1 MRSGRYLAA
10 GQVSDR
16 CAAVQIDTDT
26 DVYRCTSEC
35 PITKLAEHAIRA
47 LKTEVRKV
55 FAPQLS
61 GVASGKTLPPEAPA
75 RYLTI
80 HATDNSRET
89 HFLRAVLSKYIVGGD
104 RASILSSNVS
114 SKVPTAQSWCSAV

>member
-16 CAAVQIDTDT
+16 CAAVQIDT

-61 GVASGKTLPPEAPA
+61 GVASGKTLPPKAPA